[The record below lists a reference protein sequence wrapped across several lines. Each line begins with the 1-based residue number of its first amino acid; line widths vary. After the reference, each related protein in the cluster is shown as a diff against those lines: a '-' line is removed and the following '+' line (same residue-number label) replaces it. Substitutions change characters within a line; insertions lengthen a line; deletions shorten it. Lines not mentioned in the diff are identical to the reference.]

1 MDDTLGAI
9 SNDLGGG
16 LLGDDGLVNGGLV
29 DGVFTTVGN
38 ALGTGGD
45 MLGSGIGG
53 GLVSDAV
60 QTVGAIGDAGSIDGI
75 LNAAGDGTGALIDDA
90 LGTVAGNGTVGGVLD
105 AIGGDLATGTV
116 GGAGLLA
123 GTLLAELQGDGALIS
138 GNALRGDNSSS
149 SSLIEA
155 GAGTDQSQGL
165 INLDAASNRNT
176 SESNHIIDTDVG
188 PQTSSNGVTAD
199 LLGADRDSSGAL
211 VDGDV
216 GQHQGPS
223 LVDANV
229 GTNADSFQFPSLD
242 GSGLDSLVGE
252 VGGIGDIP
260 GVGDVPG
267 VGGTDLLPISAGV
280 DGNVLAQVDLTGDVS
295 AGDNNIDDG
304 THIMVNTPLQGQ
316 GAII

>member
-138 GNALRGDNSSS
+138 GNALRGDDSSS

-176 SESNHIIDTDVG
+176 SKST
-188 PQTSSNGVTAD
+188 TSSTPMSARKRRAMASPPICSAPTGIRPAHWSTATS
-199 LLGADRDSSGAL
+199 ASTKDRRWSMPMSA
-211 VDGDV
+211 
-216 GQHQGPS
+216 PMR
-223 LVDANV
+223 N
-229 GTNADSFQFPSLD
+229 SFQFPSLD